1 MIYFFLSHTSFH
13 RPTVCS
19 RLPRFCLS
27 NQLQHYSLIFLTKKK
42 TVADMLAPAGVT
54 ENRNQTMLVSKP
66 EATVRYRLKMVAETE
81 PSLAFIV
88 VARTLV

>member
-1 MIYFFLSHTSFH
+1 
-13 RPTVCS
+13 
-19 RLPRFCLS
+19 
-27 NQLQHYSLIFLTKKK
+27 
-42 TVADMLAPAGVT
+42 MLAPAGVT

-81 PSLAFIV
+81 PSLTFSV